1 MLLLPTS
8 ISRCLTRIYT
18 QLKFREAK
26 VHRGAIA
33 DSSSFLGRFSV
44 LFPGTQVL
52 NSTVGSFS
60 YIQKNTV
67 VLSSEIGPFCSIS
80 ENCYVGLPNHPMNM
94 VSTSPVFYDSGQPLP
109 RFLNAGQEVCQQ
121 PVKTIVGADV
131 WIGHGVKIVAGVCIG
146 TGAVIGAGSVVTRDV
161 KPYSVVG
168 GVPARQIRMRFS
180 DDICKG
186 LLLTKWW
193 ELPDDV
199 LLELSKSFSDPQK
212 FISELGAL

>member
-1 MLLLPTS
+1 VLFLRTS
-8 ISRCLTRIYT
+8 VSRYLARIYV

-33 DSSSFLGRFSV
+33 DSSSFLGRNSV
-44 LFPGTQVL
+44 LFSGTEVL
-52 NSTVGSFS
+52 NSSVGPFT

-67 VLSSEIGPFCSIS
+67 ILWSEIGPFCSIS
-80 ENCYVGLPNHPMNM
+80 ENCYIGLPNHPLNM

-109 RFLNAGQEVCQQ
+109 RFLNAGRESIQQ
-121 PVKTIVGADV
+121 PAKTVVGADV

-146 TGAVIGAGSVVTRDV
+146 TGAVIGAGSVVTQDV
-161 KPYSVVG
+161 KAYSVVG

-180 DDICKG
+180 DDICKE

-212 FISELGAL
+212 FISDIGAL